1 MVSSS
6 TDKIHALSV
15 ELESRSAIAEKAEA
29 ERLEICCRVSEYRE
43 EIQRSNN
50 TIREYEIASNR
61 HCIESNRLESDLER
75 SKTQLEQK
83 DEDLRQAMNA
93 LAGERLATRTDMG
106 ALQTRITQL
115 EQERIETVWQLAGKR
130 EESLSMAREIQQLN
144 ENILDMKSKARL
156 CDSR

>member
-6 TDKIHALSV
+6 TDEIHALSV
-15 ELESRSAIAEKAEA
+15 ELENRSAMAEKAEA

-50 TIREYEIASNR
+50 TIREYEIASKR
-61 HCIESNRLESDLER
+61 HCTEANRLESDLER

-130 EESLSMAREIQQLN
+130 EEGLSMAREIQQLN
-144 ENILDMKSKARL
+144 ENILDMKSKAR
-156 CDSR
+156 